1 MSGRFRKG
9 IVVVVSPL
17 KRFGDHFLP
26 RDKICEKPIFLLQNA
41 PYQGLKAFC
50 KGKIGE
56 KSIFRE
62 FCRED
67 ESGRQTFLGAKQ
79 QPQCPS
85 GTALTSG

>member
-1 MSGRFRKG
+1 MSGRFRRG
-9 IVVVVSPL
+9 NVVGFPPL
-17 KRFGDHFLP
+17 KRFGDHSWI
-26 RDKICEKPIFLLQNA
+26 RDKIREKSIFLLKNA

-79 QPQCPS
+79 QPQGPS
-85 GTALTSG
+85 ETALIG

>member
-17 KRFGDHFLP
+17 KIFGDHFHP
-26 RDKICEKPIFLLQNA
+26 RDKICEKPIFLLQ
-41 PYQGLKAFC
+41 
-50 KGKIGE
+50 IGWGMVPGAILAVFE
-56 KSIFRE
+56 EQKSFFRK

-85 GTALTSG
+85 ETSLTSG

>member
-9 IVVVVSPL
+9 IVVVVSLL
-17 KRFGDHFLP
+17 KRFGDHSWI
-26 RDKICEKPIFLLQNA
+26 RDKIREKSIFLLQNA

>member
-1 MSGRFRKG
+1 MSGQCWKS

-17 KRFGDHFLP
+17 KRFDDHFRL
-26 RDKICEKPIFLLQNA
+26 RGKITENPFLLQNA
-41 PYQGLKAFC
+41 LYQGLTTIC

-67 ESGRQTFLGAKQ
+67 ESGRQTFKGAKQ

-85 GTALTSG
+85 ETALTSG